1 MVNPPRIG
9 KPTMDD
15 ADRFYPILAIEA
27 RKDLKARM
35 IERRRALN
43 AAIRSLDAAMTQLPA
58 QMRNV
63 KSRTELRAIVDQVES
78 QFLRP

>member
-1 MVNPPRIG
+1 
-9 KPTMDD
+9 MDD